1 MKGISLQGKD
11 SVAAMDVVP
20 FDSEDSRLLIASR
33 KGFGKLSL
41 LRHYRQQKRGGKG
54 LITLKLTPKNGKVA
68 AAEVVQSELEAY
80 LVTDQA
86 QVINIPLE
94 EVRQTGRNT
103 QGVTLAKLD
112 SGDSVS
118 AIRAVGP
125 RRTPAEKLDRP
136 VDEMDADEMAAGES
150 EDGAGDIDATAEVP
164 EEKMDEQSTVEGEDQ
179 ADE

>member
-68 AAEVVQSELEAY
+68 AAEVVQSELE
-80 LVTDQA
+80 
-86 QVINIPLE
+86 
-94 EVRQTGRNT
+94 
-103 QGVTLAKLD
+103 
-112 SGDSVS
+112 GDHP
-118 AIRAVGP
+118 RPGAVFG
-125 RRTPAEKLDRP
+125 TE
-136 VDEMDADEMAAGES
+136 
-150 EDGAGDIDATAEVP
+150 GAGSSPLGTW
-164 EEKMDEQSTVEGEDQ
+164 
-179 ADE
+179 